1 MAAFICVVLTTGKS
15 RKEECPLSEEN
26 VENPCPIPA
35 KKELGIIQSFKQ
47 APEFVASVR
56 QEIRLLQRPTWYE
69 VRSTTVMVVIFFC
82 LFLLYFY
89 LLGRVLALLGRW
101 LPLG

>member
-1 MAAFICVVLTTGKS
+1 VLTTGKS

-35 KKELGIIQSFKQ
+35 TKELGILQSIKQ

-56 QEIRLLQRPTWYE
+56 EEMKLVHRPTWYE
-69 VRSTTVMVVIFFC
+69 VRSTSAVVVVFFC
-82 LFLLYFY
+82 LFVLYFY
-89 LLGRVLALLGRW
+89 VLGRILALLGRW
-101 LPLG
+101 LTLS